1 MPRDPSTRLAGP
13 PAGRWLVRARR
24 QPRAPQA
31 GRLNGV
37 VVFLVCLLAAAAAPS
52 TQPTDPALWAEMQ
65 QVDAVAGRAA
75 AVSADF
81 RQEKFTP
88 MLRRPLVSTGR
99 VVARGPVSLWTTAA
113 PRPSAMRVTPTEIR
127 IYYPDQ
133 AVIEV
138 YPVQGQLGAL
148 AASPLPRLDVL
159 RQFFTF
165 NRLPSADAGVL
176 NLKLTPSNPDL
187 QQHVRE
193 VDVALDRRTGA
204 IRQTQTTDADGE
216 RTVLSFDHVD
226 LHPAVADADLDLS
239 LPPGTREVHPL
250 AGLAPAT
257 DR

>member
-1 MPRDPSTRLAGP
+1 MGQDLPVLKPS
-13 PAGRWLVRARR
+13 
-24 QPRAPQA
+24 
-31 GRLNGV
+31 LNGV
-37 VVFLVCLLAAAAAPS
+37 VVFLGFLLAAAPIPS
-52 TQPTDPALWAEMQ
+52 TRPTDPQLWAEMQ
-65 QVDAVAGRAA
+65 QVDAIAGRAS

-88 MLRRPLVSTGR
+88 MLRRPLVSAGR
-99 VVARGPVSLWTTAA
+99 VVARGPVSLWTTDA

-127 IYYPDQ
+127 IDYPDQ

-165 NRLPSADAGVL
+165 DRLPPTDAGTL
-176 NLKLTPSNPDL
+176 DLKLTPSNPDL

-193 VDVALDRRTGA
+193 VDVTLDRTTGA
-204 IRQTQTTDADGE
+204 IRRTVTTDADGE

-226 LHPAVADADLDLS
+226 LRAPVSDADLELRV
-239 LPPGTREVHPL
+239 PPGTREVHPL

-257 DR
+257 AP